1 MSENIKQKI
10 FREFKEFLYITL
22 TTAVGSFGWC
32 AFLLPHKIPI
42 GGISGLA
49 SVIFWG
55 IDIPIEYT
63 YFILNIILLL
73 VALKVLGW
81 RFCIRTIYTV
91 FIFATLLTLFQRIF
105 SAAPLLPTN
114 PFLSCIIGGIL
125 MGFGMGVALQYNAST
140 GGSDV
145 IAAMIHKYRNVSLGK
160 IILSCDLVI
169 ITSSYLALH
178 NWENVIYGFVVL
190 FVMTFVVDYVANGM
204 NGSVQ
209 FFIVSDKWEEIG
221 HKINNKVQR
230 GCTVID
236 AHGFYTGKT
245 VGMLFIIARR
255 SESHSIYETVDEI
268 DPKAFV
274 SQSTVNG
281 VYGVGFDRMK
291 VGRGHK
297 S

>member
-1 MSENIKQKI
+1 MSENIKQKT
-10 FREFKEFLYITL
+10 FQEFKEFLYITL

-140 GGSDV
+140 CGSDV

-268 DPKAFV
+268 DPQAFV

>member
-1 MSENIKQKI
+1 MSENFKQKT

-268 DPKAFV
+268 DPQAFV

>member
-1 MSENIKQKI
+1 MSENIKQKT
-10 FREFKEFLYITL
+10 FQEFKEFLYITL

-32 AFLLPHKIPI
+32 AFLLPHKILI

-125 MGFGMGVALQYNAST
+125 MSFGMGVALQYNAST

-268 DPKAFV
+268 DPQAFV

>member
-1 MSENIKQKI
+1 MSENIKQKT

-63 YFILNIILLL
+63 YFILNIMLLL
-73 VALKVLGW
+73 IALKVLGW

-209 FFIVSDKWEEIG
+209 FFIVSDRWEEIG

-268 DPKAFV
+268 DPQAFV

>member
-1 MSENIKQKI
+1 MSENIKQKT

-268 DPKAFV
+268 DPQAFV

>member
-1 MSENIKQKI
+1 MSENIKQKT
-10 FREFKEFLYITL
+10 FQEFKEFLYITL

-73 VALKVLGW
+73 FALKVLGW

-268 DPKAFV
+268 DPQAFV

>member
-1 MSENIKQKI
+1 MSENIKQQT
-10 FREFKEFLYITL
+10 FQEFKENLYITL
-22 TTAVGSFGWC
+22 TTAVGSYRWC

-268 DPKAFV
+268 DPQAFV

>member
-1 MSENIKQKI
+1 MSENIKQKT

-114 PFLSCIIGGIL
+114 PFLSCIIGGIF

-268 DPKAFV
+268 DPQAFV

>member
-1 MSENIKQKI
+1 MSENIKQKT
-10 FREFKEFLYITL
+10 FQEFKEFLYITL

-32 AFLLPHKIPI
+32 AFLLPNKIPI

-268 DPKAFV
+268 DPQAFV

>member
-1 MSENIKQKI
+1 MSENIKQKT

-73 VALKVLGW
+73 IALKVLGW

-209 FFIVSDKWEEIG
+209 FFIVSDRWEEIG

-268 DPKAFV
+268 DPQAFV

>member
-1 MSENIKQKI
+1 MSENIKQKT

-236 AHGFYTGKT
+236 AHGFYTVKT

-268 DPKAFV
+268 DPQAFV

>member
-1 MSENIKQKI
+1 MSENIKQKT

-73 VALKVLGW
+73 VAMKVLGW

-268 DPKAFV
+268 APQAFV

>member
-1 MSENIKQKI
+1 MSENIKQKT

-63 YFILNIILLL
+63 YFILNLILLL

-204 NGSVQ
+204 NGSVN
-209 FFIVSDKWEEIG
+209 SSSYLTNG
-221 HKINNKVQR
+221 
-230 GCTVID
+230 
-236 AHGFYTGKT
+236 
-245 VGMLFIIARR
+245 RR
-255 SESHSIYETVDEI
+255 SVTKSTIRFNVDVRLSMPTDSIPVKRWACFLLSPGDRSRI
-268 DPKAFV
+268 PSMK
-274 SQSTVNG
+274 QS
-281 VYGVGFDRMK
+281 MK
-291 VGRGHK
+291 
-297 S
+297 

>member
-1 MSENIKQKI
+1 MSENIKQKT

-105 SAAPLLPTN
+105 SAAPLLPTS
-114 PFLSCIIGGIL
+114 PYLSCIIGGIL

-268 DPKAFV
+268 DPQAFV

>member
-1 MSENIKQKI
+1 
-10 FREFKEFLYITL
+10 
-22 TTAVGSFGWC
+22 
-32 AFLLPHKIPI
+32 
-42 GGISGLA
+42 
-49 SVIFWG
+49 
-55 IDIPIEYT
+55 
-63 YFILNIILLL
+63 
-73 VALKVLGW
+73 
-81 RFCIRTIYTV
+81 
-91 FIFATLLTLFQRIF
+91 
-105 SAAPLLPTN
+105 
-114 PFLSCIIGGIL
+114 

-268 DPKAFV
+268 DPQAFV

>member
-1 MSENIKQKI
+1 MSENIKQKT

-268 DPKAFV
+268 DPQAFV

-291 VGRGHK
+291 VGRGYK

>member
-1 MSENIKQKI
+1 MSENFKQKT

-209 FFIVSDKWEEIG
+209 FFIVSDRWEEIG

-268 DPKAFV
+268 DPQAFV

>member
-1 MSENIKQKI
+1 MSENIKQKT

-49 SVIFWG
+49 SIIFWG

-268 DPKAFV
+268 DPQAFV

>member
-1 MSENIKQKI
+1 MSENIKQKT
-10 FREFKEFLYITL
+10 FQEFKEFLYITL

>member
-1 MSENIKQKI
+1 MSENIKQKT

-32 AFLLPHKIPI
+32 AFLLPNKIPI

-268 DPKAFV
+268 DPQAFV

>member
-1 MSENIKQKI
+1 M
-10 FREFKEFLYITL
+10 F
-22 TTAVGSFGWC
+22 
-32 AFLLPHKIPI
+32 
-42 GGISGLA
+42 
-49 SVIFWG
+49 VI
-55 IDIPIEYT
+55 
-63 YFILNIILLL
+63 N
-73 VALKVLGW
+73 
-81 RFCIRTIYTV
+81 
-91 FIFATLLTLFQRIF
+91 
-105 SAAPLLPTN
+105 
-114 PFLSCIIGGIL
+114 
-125 MGFGMGVALQYNAST
+125 
-140 GGSDV
+140 
-145 IAAMIHKYRNVSLGK
+145 
-160 IILSCDLVI
+160 
-169 ITSSYLALH
+169 
-178 NWENVIYGFVVL
+178 
-190 FVMTFVVDYVANGM
+190 FVVDYVANGM

-268 DPKAFV
+268 DPQAFV

>member
-1 MSENIKQKI
+1 MSENIKQKT

-73 VALKVLGW
+73 FALKVLGW

-268 DPKAFV
+268 DPQAFV

>member
-1 MSENIKQKI
+1 MSENIKQKT

-160 IILSCDLVI
+160 RILSCDLVI

-268 DPKAFV
+268 DPQAFV

>member
-1 MSENIKQKI
+1 MSENIKQKT

-22 TTAVGSFGWC
+22 TTTVGSFGWC

-268 DPKAFV
+268 DPQAFV

>member
-1 MSENIKQKI
+1 MSENIKQKT

-221 HKINNKVQR
+221 HKINNKVQC

-268 DPKAFV
+268 DPQAFV

>member
-1 MSENIKQKI
+1 MSENIKQKT

-105 SAAPLLPTN
+105 LAAPLLPTS

-268 DPKAFV
+268 DPQAFV

>member
-1 MSENIKQKI
+1 MSENIKQKT

-140 GGSDV
+140 SGSDV

-268 DPKAFV
+268 DPQAFV

>member
-268 DPKAFV
+268 DPQAFV

>member
-1 MSENIKQKI
+1 MSENIKQKT

-268 DPKAFV
+268 DPPGIRVTKH
-274 SQSTVNG
+274 SERSLWSG
-281 VYGVGFDRMK
+281 LR
-291 VGRGHK
+291 
-297 S
+297 

>member
-114 PFLSCIIGGIL
+114 PQMGKRKIRLRSSVRNDFRCRLCSKRNEWLGTIL
-125 MGFGMGVALQYNAST
+125 HR
-140 GGSDV
+140 
-145 IAAMIHKYRNVSLGK
+145 I
-160 IILSCDLVI
+160 
-169 ITSSYLALH
+169 
-178 NWENVIYGFVVL
+178 
-190 FVMTFVVDYVANGM
+190 
-204 NGSVQ
+204 
-209 FFIVSDKWEEIG
+209 
-221 HKINNKVQR
+221 
-230 GCTVID
+230 
-236 AHGFYTGKT
+236 
-245 VGMLFIIARR
+245 
-255 SESHSIYETVDEI
+255 
-268 DPKAFV
+268 
-274 SQSTVNG
+274 
-281 VYGVGFDRMK
+281 
-291 VGRGHK
+291 
-297 S
+297 

>member
-1 MSENIKQKI
+1 MSENIKQKT
-10 FREFKEFLYITL
+10 FREFKDFLYITL

-268 DPKAFV
+268 DPQAFV

>member
-1 MSENIKQKI
+1 MSENIKQKT

-190 FVMTFVVDYVANGM
+190 FVMTFVVDYVANGL

-268 DPKAFV
+268 DPQAFV

>member
-1 MSENIKQKI
+1 MSENIKQKT

-63 YFILNIILLL
+63 YFILNLILLL

-268 DPKAFV
+268 DPQAFV

>member
-1 MSENIKQKI
+1 MSENIKQKT

-204 NGSVQ
+204 NGLVQ

-268 DPKAFV
+268 DPQAFV

>member
-1 MSENIKQKI
+1 MSENIKQKT
-10 FREFKEFLYITL
+10 FQEFKEFLYITL

-268 DPKAFV
+268 DPQAFV

>member
-1 MSENIKQKI
+1 MSENIKQKT

-32 AFLLPHKIPI
+32 AFLLPHKITI

-73 VALKVLGW
+73 FALKVLGW

-268 DPKAFV
+268 DPQAFV

>member
-1 MSENIKQKI
+1 MSENIKQKT

-105 SAAPLLPTN
+105 SAAPLLPTT

-268 DPKAFV
+268 DPQAFV

>member
-1 MSENIKQKI
+1 MSENIKQKT

-268 DPKAFV
+268 DPQAFV

-281 VYGVGFDRMK
+281 VYGVGFERMK

>member
-1 MSENIKQKI
+1 MSENIKQKT

-268 DPKAFV
+268 APQAFV